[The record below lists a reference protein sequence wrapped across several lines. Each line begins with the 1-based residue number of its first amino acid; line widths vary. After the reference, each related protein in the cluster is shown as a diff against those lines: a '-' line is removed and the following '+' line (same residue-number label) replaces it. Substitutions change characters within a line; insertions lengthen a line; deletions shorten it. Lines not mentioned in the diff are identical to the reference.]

1 MKLII
6 LICSVFILLFL
17 FFNNKKEFFDNYYI
31 DHRNI
36 EMIPRSYNGIE
47 LKDINFYNCN
57 SINSTSHSYGT
68 CNKKTPLLV
77 PPENDNNEEEITKN
91 FIGENIM
98 NKIKI
103 SDINISNIRDFH
115 TYQLLKKKVNS
126 PVLYENDKKSS
137 MDDDEFKM
145 LFGEPCDKYYEGPT
159 SGFDT
164 YYYVCDGDD
173 SGINEKN
180 KKEEKYKENK
190 SCPIPY
196 KLNYTLKDLLKV
208 DTSKMDTITEARYEK
223 IYSKDIGGTYKISN
237 KQCKECDYPLGCLNI
252 YPSSRKNMYESQA
265 CRNGKNRECKE
276 CGKCETGITYAS
288 NICGEGGKDTEC
300 KSCKTCNNDEYK
312 VYGCDTDNS
321 SLDSVCIKKSICYGK
336 TLNGSKDP
344 GKGNRTY
351 MYKDGINHNNT
362 KERYGTDRQCRKCER
377 CPDGFT
383 HLRGCMGLNS
393 TSNTV
398 CQRYIDIEAYI
409 NKEVPSV
416 GIEKPNFY
424 DREKLRKKIEEVNE
438 NLRIHDEY
446 LRSFYFTKNNNDEY
460 IGLTEFGES
469 KNFTLSDI
477 NNPII
482 YENISSDIYDYLNPK
497 FKKKDYKKNP

>member
-36 EMIPRSYNGIE
+36 EMIPRSYDGIE
-47 LKDINFYNCN
+47 LKDINFYNCH
-57 SINSTSHSYGT
+57 SINSTSHSYGS
-68 CNKKTPLLV
+68 CDKKTPLLV

-145 LFGEPCDKYYEGPT
+145 LFGEPCDKYYKGEN
-159 SGFDT
+159 GFDSH
-164 YYYVCDGDD
+164 YRVCDAPAPAPALNDT
-173 SGINEKN
+173 N
-180 KKEEKYKENK
+180 KYEENK

-196 KLNYTLKDLLKV
+196 KINYSLKDLLKV
-208 DTSKMDTITEARYEK
+208 DTNKMDTIAKARYEK

-237 KQCKECDYPLGCLNI
+237 KQCKECDSPLGCLNI
-252 YPSSRKNMYESQA
+252 YPEERKNMYESQA
-265 CRNGKNRECKE
+265 CRNGKNRVCEKCKRCE
-276 CGKCETGITYAS
+276 PGKTYAS
-288 NICGEGGKDTEC
+288 NICGENNSDTTCSKCTEC
-300 KSCKTCNNDEYK
+300 KSGEYK
-312 VYGCDTDNS
+312 AYGCDAYNSPLDN
-321 SLDSVCIKKSICYGK
+321 VCIKKSICYGK
-336 TLNGSKDP
+336 SLNKRKDP

-351 MYKDGINHNNT
+351 MYNDGINHTNT
-362 KERYGTDRQCRKCER
+362 NERYGKDRQCRKCEK

-383 HLRGCMGLNS
+383 HLRGCMGINS
-393 TSNTV
+393 RSNSV
-398 CQRYIDIEAYI
+398 CQRAIDIEAYI

>member
-17 FFNNKKEFFDNYYI
+17 FCNNKKEFFDNYYI
-31 DHRNI
+31 DHRHI
-36 EMIPRSYNGIE
+36 EMIPRSYKGVA
-47 LKDINFYNCN
+47 LKDINFYNCHDIEKN
-57 SINSTSHSYGT
+57 NPSYGT
-68 CNKKTPLLV
+68 CNKNVPLLV
-77 PPENDNNEEEITKN
+77 PPDNENNKKEITKN
-91 FIGENIM
+91 FIGENRM

-103 SDINISNIRDFH
+103 SDININNIRDFH

-126 PVLYENDKKSS
+126 PNLYENDKKSS

-145 LFGEPCDKYYEGPT
+145 LFGEPCDKYYEGG
-159 SGFDT
+159 SGFDSH
-164 YYYVCDGDD
+164 YRVCEAPVLNG
-173 SGINEKN
+173 KY

-208 DTSKMDTITEARYEK
+208 DTSKMDIITKARYEK
-223 IYSKDIGGTYKISN
+223 MHSKDIGGTYKISN
-237 KQCKECDYPLGCLNI
+237 KQCKECDYPLGCLNN

-265 CRNGKNRECKE
+265 CRNGKNRVCKQ

-300 KSCKTCNNDEYK
+300 KPCKTCNNDEYK

-321 SLDSVCIKKSICYGK
+321 PLDTACVKKSICYGK

-351 MYKDGINHNNT
+351 MYKDGISHNDT
-362 KERYGTDRQCRKCER
+362 KERYGTDRKCRKCEK
-377 CPDGFT
+377 CPDGFI

-398 CQRYIDIEAYI
+398 CQRYIDIDAYI
-409 NKEVPSV
+409 NKEVPE

-424 DREKLRKKIEEVNE
+424 DREKLRKQIEEVND
-438 NLRIHDEY
+438 NLRIHDDY
-446 LRSFYFTKNNNDEY
+446 LRSFYFTKNSDDEY
-460 IGLTEFGES
+460 DGLTEYGKS

-477 NNPII
+477 NNPKI
-482 YENISSDIYDYLNPK
+482 YENISSNIYDYLKPK
-497 FKKKDYKKNP
+497 FKKDKY